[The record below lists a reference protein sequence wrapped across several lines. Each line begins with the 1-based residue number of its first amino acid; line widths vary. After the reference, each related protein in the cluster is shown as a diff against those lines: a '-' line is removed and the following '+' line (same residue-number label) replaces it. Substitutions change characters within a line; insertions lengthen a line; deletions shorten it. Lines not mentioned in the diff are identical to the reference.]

1 MHFSIVASYEWKKK
15 GEKVTPHSELAI
27 KELVK
32 SVDQYFSKR
41 KLKSGDPYKIVYKRL
56 RASAGELILNKI
68 FKQIN
73 TANSIIVDISH
84 PNPNVYLEL
93 GIAVALS
100 FKNTQVLN
108 VYLIREKTSKEFVEP
123 PSDLKG
129 FFLSEY
135 VFERG
140 KIVFKDQGS
149 LRMSLISD
157 IKDYYIDS
165 EKENEL
171 LDEISK

>member
-41 KLKSGDPYKIVYKRL
+41 KLKSGDPFKIVYKRL

-68 FKQIN
+68 FKRIDSS
-73 TANSIIVDISH
+73 NSIIVDISDS
-84 PNPNVYLEL
+84 NLNVFIEL
-93 GIAVALS
+93 GLAIALS
-100 FKNTQVLN
+100 FKNGGEPN
-108 VYLIREKTSKEFVEP
+108 IYLIREKKSNDFTEP

-129 FFLSEY
+129 FFISEY
-135 VFERG
+135 VIKSNRV
-140 KIVFKDQGS
+140 VFNDQGS

-157 IKDYYIDS
+157 IKNFYSDLEHRKNS
-165 EKENEL
+165 
-171 LDEISK
+171 IS